1 MHEAMLQRGL
11 ESPYA
16 ERLAEWEPD
25 LEHDKRITTRVPCA
39 EYFPVR
45 DRALIAHATQ
55 IDPEGAWFAVPLDV
69 HQEAW
74 PTEDYEL
81 VHSLVESTMPE
92 DDLFAGVTGPG
103 VDVRRPARDDAG
115 MIPAAD
121 PLAYDP
127 NDVKPGWIALL
138 IVLPLGCRD
147 LPAVAQHEHSARQ
160 DPGPQEGRSRT
171 TDDDVTDSGPMAEQ
185 NRARAT
191 KMGSRRRA
199 RRPDG

>member
-11 ESPYA
+11 ESPYT

-39 EYFPVR
+39 EFFPVR

-81 VHSLVESTMPE
+81 VHSLVESRCPRTTCSPV
-92 DDLFAGVTGPG
+92 FGAWC
-103 VDVRRPARDDAG
+103 RRTTAAARRCRH
-115 MIPAAD
+115 D
-121 PLAYDP
+121 P
-127 NDVKPGWIALL
+127 
-138 IVLPLGCRD
+138 C
-147 LPAVAQHEHSARQ
+147 
-160 DPGPQEGRSRT
+160 GRSCSPT
-171 TDDDVTDSGPMAEQ
+171 TLTTSNPA
-185 NRARAT
+185 
-191 KMGSRRRA
+191 GSR
-199 RRPDG
+199 